1 MYEKVRYSFFGWRIF
16 CIFVALLQMNKDMQN
31 LNWELISIAIGIVA
45 TVLGGVW
52 FIFNK
57 IFGMGRFAQRVEE
70 LDKRTCNAAC
80 EAHGS
85 DIAVLKDDVK
95 AIREDMSSVK
105 NLLTAHEK
113 DIEIIKSDMSSVKN
127 ELTSVKTDINSVKIE
142 LSSVKNE
149 LTKVT
154 SLLSVKYKGAAPLFA
169 LKNSPRRLNEFGE
182 RVLEDAKGMEFL
194 QTNRDFF
201 FAQIDAVAPKT
212 AYDVENAAHTV
223 CLTSID
229 NEIFNRLKNFVYNS
243 PSYTIK
249 DDEGKERK
257 YDLSLPDV
265 CFVLSLPLRDMYLA
279 AHPEIVSE

>member
-1 MYEKVRYSFFGWRIF
+1 
-16 CIFVALLQMNKDMQN
+16 MQN
-31 LNWELISIAIGIVA
+31 LNWELIGIAVGIVA

-52 FIFNK
+52 FIFNR

-80 EAHGS
+80 DAHGN
-85 DIAVLKDDVK
+85 DITVLKEDVK

-105 NLLTAHEK
+105 NMLTSHEKDIEIIKNDMSSVKNMLTAHEK
-113 DIEIIKSDMSSVKN
+113 DIEIIKNDVSSVKS
-127 ELTSVKTDINSVKIE
+127 ELTSVKNDMTSVKIE
-142 LSSVKNE
+142 LNSVKNE

-169 LKNSPRRLNEFGE
+169 LKNSPHRLNEFGKQ
-182 RVLEDAKGMEFL
+182 VLEDAKGMDFL
-194 QTNRDFF
+194 ETNRDFF
-201 FAQIDAVAPKT
+201 FAQIDAIAPKT

-229 NEIFNRLKNFVYNS
+229 NEIFNGLKNFVYNS
-243 PSYTIK
+243 SSYIIK
-249 DDEGKERK
+249 DDEGKEKK

-279 AHPEIVSE
+279 AHPEIISE

>member
-1 MYEKVRYSFFGWRIF
+1 M
-16 CIFVALLQMNKDMQN
+16 DT
-31 LNWELISIAIGIVA
+31 LNWELIGIAVGIVA

-80 EAHGS
+80 DAHGN
-85 DIAVLKDDVK
+85 DIAVLKEDVK

-105 NLLTAHEK
+105 NMLTAHEK
-113 DIEIIKSDMSSVKN
+113 DIEIIKNDVASVKG
-127 ELTSVKTDINSVKIE
+127 ELTSVKNDMI
-142 LSSVKNE
+142 SVKNE

-154 SLLSVKYKGAAPLFA
+154 SLLSVKYKGTAPLFA
-169 LKNSPRRLNEFGE
+169 LKNSPHRLNEFGE
-182 RVLEDAKGMEFL
+182 RVLEDAKGMDFL
-194 QTNRDFF
+194 QANRDFF

-249 DDEGKERK
+249 DEEGKERK